1 MANSYWSFKNV
12 IQDGVNKGRL
22 KFPGEKEAMVKFPR
36 EKEAILIGEDTF
48 PPIASINTVAFDL
61 KA

>member
-1 MANSYWSFKNV
+1 M
-12 IQDGVNKGRL
+12 VNKGRL
-22 KFPGEKEAMVKFPR
+22 KFPGEKEAMVKFPG

-48 PPIASINTVAFDL
+48 PPIALFNTVSFDL